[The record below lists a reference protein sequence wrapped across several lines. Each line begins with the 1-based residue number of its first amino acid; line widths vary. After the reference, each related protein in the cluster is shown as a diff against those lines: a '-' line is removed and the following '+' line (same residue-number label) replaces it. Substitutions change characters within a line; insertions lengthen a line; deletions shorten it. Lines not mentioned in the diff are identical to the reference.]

1 MLILSRRIGESLQI
15 GEDVKVRVLSV
26 NDDQVKLGI
35 DAPQDVSVYREEIY
49 QKIQA
54 EKSTN
59 P

>member
-1 MLILSRRIGESLQI
+1 
-15 GEDVKVRVLSV
+15 VKVRVLSV